1 MDAFGVRGSHP
12 VPPYR
17 CEAMVGAFLILLR
30 EGFEAAL
37 VLGIIL
43 AVLVRLGHREH
54 LRYVYLGALT
64 ALGASIGF
72 AGVADGVS
80 GMFDGAGQEVLNG
93 FVLAAAAAM
102 ITYVMVWLRGSRREL
117 ESQLSAEVHRRAAGR
132 GVGVFLL
139 AFLAVFREGAES
151 VLFLWGVLAGGRG
164 DTASLVTGAALG
176 LAAAVLIAWA
186 LFQGGRRVPLR
197 TFFNVT
203 TVLLVVLAA
212 GMVAHAVGFWVAVD
226 WLPALAYSVWDTS
239 AILPEGSALGEVLA
253 ILVGYNAN
261 PTLMEILA
269 YGAYLAA
276 VGGWL
281 WLGAGPPGKATRA
294 PAA

>member
-1 MDAFGVRGSHP
+1 MA
-12 VPPYR
+12 
-17 CEAMVGAFLILLR
+17 GAFLILLR

-37 VLGIIL
+37 VLGIIM
-43 AVLVRLGHREH
+43 AVLVRLGHPEH
-54 LRYVYLGALT
+54 LRYVFLGALT
-64 ALGASIGF
+64 ALAASIGF
-72 AGVADGVS
+72 AAVADGVS

-93 FVLAAAAAM
+93 VVLAAAAAM

-117 ESQLSAEVHRRAAGR
+117 ESHLSAAVHRRAAGH
-132 GVGVFLL
+132 GIGVFLL

-151 VLFLWGVLAGGRG
+151 VLFLWGILAGGRSNA
-164 DTASLVTGAALG
+164 ASLVTGAVLG
-176 LAAAVLIAWA
+176 LAVAVFIAWA

-212 GMVAHAVGFWVAVD
+212 GMVSHAVGFWVAVD

-239 AILPEGSALGEVLA
+239 GLLPEGSPLGEVLA
-253 ILVGYNAN
+253 VLVGYNAN
-261 PTLMEILA
+261 PTLMEVLA
-269 YGAYLAA
+269 YGTYLAG

-281 WLGAGPPGKATRA
+281 WLGAGPSGKTSRA